1 MGQNTPCTSLYKG
14 AVSPPD
20 LNRHRSK
27 NLCGVTKGATP
38 PSLWFLDPTSAVEVL
53 RGSDHHRRPS
63 ILRLCIELVQASQG
77 TQSPPLSLST
87 SLDYSLLLLFGL
99 CIMSQWTPMCMWFAR
114 QFFSIAVSHFFYLAR
129 GRFSATPPPVPLVC
143 VRTDCTVY
151 RQALLLLSRYVMG
164 PIFPRPCKCGPQHPS
179 LVSFSVK
186 SACVRAESSAL
197 VLGPQRLWPPNRFR
211 SDVYWCPRTL
221 FRTALQPIS
230 LYAIPFF

>member
-1 MGQNTPCTSLYKG
+1 
-14 AVSPPD
+14 
-20 LNRHRSK
+20 
-27 NLCGVTKGATP
+27 
-38 PSLWFLDPTSAVEVL
+38 
-53 RGSDHHRRPS
+53 
-63 ILRLCIELVQASQG
+63 
-77 TQSPPLSLST
+77 
-87 SLDYSLLLLFGL
+87 
-99 CIMSQWTPMCMWFAR
+99 MCMWFAR

-221 FRTALQPIS
+221 FRTALKGNGCTGRLFRQPPACHPRIS
-230 LYAIPFF
+230 PWFVTCPIIPPARSLFRFLCLMTTACHPNVCVAAFQPQKQSATFSRNPLILSVFLFVQVAMNLFQN